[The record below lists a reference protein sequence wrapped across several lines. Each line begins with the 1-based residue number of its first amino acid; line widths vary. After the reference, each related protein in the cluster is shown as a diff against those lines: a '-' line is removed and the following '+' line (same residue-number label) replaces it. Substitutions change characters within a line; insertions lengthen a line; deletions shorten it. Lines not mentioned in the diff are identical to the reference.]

1 MLKIDKEL
9 FQWEKGRYVYVKQN
23 DPEIIAVEFYN
34 KKSKYSDQ
42 VNVEDGKAQ
51 IPNKLLK
58 ESLPIAVLACTEDDD
73 GTKVVSRKTFK
84 VLARPKPE
92 FYVDDED
99 NPSGPSVPS
108 YPEVDVPGVDIVYDG
123 GEIV

>member
-9 FQWEKGRYVYVKQN
+9 FQWEKGRVVFVS
-23 DPEIIAVEFYN
+23 DSSITSVEFYN
-34 KKSKYSDQ
+34 KKSKYGNQ
-42 VNVEDGKAQ
+42 VEVENGQAQ

-58 ESLPIAVLACTEDDD
+58 ESLPIAALACIDDEEN
-73 GTKVVSRKTFK
+73 GTRVISRKTFK

-99 NPSGPSVPS
+99 DPDVPDT
-108 YPEVDVPGVDIVYDG
+108 PDIPDIPGVDVVYDG
-123 GEIV
+123 GLIV

>member
-9 FQWEKGRYVYVKQN
+9 FQWEKGRVVFVSDN
-23 DPEIIAVEFYN
+23 SITSVEFYN
-34 KKSKYSDQ
+34 KKSKYGDQ
-42 VNVEDGKAQ
+42 VEVENGQAQ

-58 ESLPIAVLACTEDDD
+58 ESLPIAALACIDDEEN
-73 GTKVVSRKTFK
+73 GTRVISRKTFK

-99 NPSGPSVPS
+99 DPVNPDVP
-108 YPEVDVPGVDIVYDG
+108 DIPGVDIIYDG
-123 GEIV
+123 GLIV